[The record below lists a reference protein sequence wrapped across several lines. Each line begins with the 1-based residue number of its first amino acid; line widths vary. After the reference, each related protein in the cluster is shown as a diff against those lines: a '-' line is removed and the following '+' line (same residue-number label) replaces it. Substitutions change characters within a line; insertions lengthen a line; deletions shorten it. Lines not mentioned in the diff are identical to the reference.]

1 MPDEYKG
8 MRWLK
13 CDLHVHTPEDS
24 KFWGDNATKL
34 PDPRRPKINGC
45 RDEAEIQEKARQY
58 LRRCYEIGLE
68 VVAITDHNF
77 SIKSDPRDWF
87 AVHLVEQRKSIAKEF
102 DRQPITILPGFE
114 VDIGYHVLCL
124 FSPAKKQRHFE
135 RCNKILT
142 KLGMPED
149 SRFLH
154 GNPEQLRHN
163 SQRLSLKKLLEIVQD
178 EHKGIVI
185 AAHVDQ
191 NKGFL
196 SDTSNRNDY
205 SNLSL
210 HCVECTA
217 NPPAQKYQIIL
228 NGNDRGW
235 NRKYSHPAW
244 IMSSDG
250 KSLQESDDTGKIP
263 ANSLGYR
270 YSWIK
275 MSDPSIESLRQA
287 FLDHESRITLP
298 EDVSTDIHPAE
309 QERHA
314 VIQFVSVKN
323 VAFLADQEIYFSP
336 NMNCIIGGRG
346 SGKSTL
352 LEYLR
357 IVLKKDKSRAI
368 DKKTEERIERIQKTL
383 NENSELTVCWKSAD
397 GVKDRIVWRYDSGST
412 VQGEEQPDP
421 ETFFRNLPVQFYSQQ
436 QLSRL
441 TEPKRDDGCEPLLE
455 LLDGFA
461 KNELK
466 ELSEQERAVKRQIQ
480 DSFTKLREAENRAE
494 ECKRL
499 QQEEKDLTRQWE
511 ARQEIQKDAQR
522 HQGLKVEFHYLGG
535 LLGDPG
541 KQFSDV
547 AALAKSITESHQ
559 SFPSEESPH
568 AAWFQQLDDKVKTAK
583 DKLAKNICE
592 AIKQFEQHIQTFQEN
607 DSEWPAI
614 QAELKQA
621 DEHFRKAC
629 DDKGLTPDDV
639 GCLQEI
645 NQSREKKKRNIDK
658 LNREI
663 HELKKAAGNPE
674 GRMQKLHQLWKDQ
687 TVKREEAAN
696 RANKLAVLNDS
707 DQPFIEVT
715 VQPQQDRKSF
725 QEHWQ
730 RFKKYTS
737 VKGSSRLG
745 RNWEDCGDGLFNL
758 FVSKQDAESPWQI
771 LHNFLVPEPGK
782 IELNCGRLSPE
793 ELLKH
798 IEDHPEEWEKLRCS
812 RVQDSVDMKLYRA
825 DDSPAGSIAE
835 GSLSDG
841 QRNTA
846 ALALLL
852 AQEGGPLIID
862 QPEDELDSNFVFN
875 ELIPLLRKVKSQRQI
890 IMATHNANLPVNG
903 DAELVYALEARG
915 SKGEVR
921 THGGLDQDA
930 VTQAVLDI
938 MEGTEEAFRRR
949 REKYHF

>member
-13 CDLHVHTPEDS
+13 CDLHIHTPDDS
-24 KFWGDNATKL
+24 KFWLDSPTKL
-34 PDPRRPKINGC
+34 SDPRRPKINGC
-45 RDEAEIQEKARQY
+45 PDEADIQEKARLF
-58 LRRCYEIGLE
+58 LRRCYEVGLE
-68 VVAITDHNF
+68 VIALTDHNF

-87 AVHLVEQRKSIAKEF
+87 AVHLVEQRKSVAKEF
-102 DRQPITILPGFE
+102 GKQPITILPGFE

-142 KLGMPED
+142 KLGMPEE
-149 SRFLH
+149 SRFAH
-154 GNPEQLRHN
+154 GDPEQLRHN
-163 SQRLSLKKLLEIVQD
+163 NQRLSLKKLLEIVQN
-178 EHKGIVI
+178 EHNGIVI
-185 AAHVDQ
+185 AAHADQ

-196 SDTSNRNDY
+196 ADTCNRHDY

-210 HCVECTA
+210 HCVEFTS
-217 NPPAQKYQIIL
+217 NPPAQKYQKIL
-228 NGNDRGW
+228 NGRERSW

-244 IMSSDG
+244 LMSSDG
-250 KSLQESDDTGKIP
+250 KSLQGCDDSGKP
-263 ANSLGYR
+263 TANSLGYR

-275 MSDPSIESLRQA
+275 MSAPSIESLRQA

-298 EDVSTDIHPAE
+298 KDVSTDIHPAE

-314 VIQFVSVKN
+314 VIQSVSVKN
-323 VAFLADQEIYFSP
+323 VAFLADQEIHFSP
-336 NMNCIIGGRG
+336 NMNCVIGGRG

-357 IVLKKDKSRAI
+357 IILKKDKIQDI
-368 DKKTEERIERIQKTL
+368 DNNTKERIKRIRSTL
-383 NENSELTVCWKSAD
+383 KETSELKVCWKNAD
-397 GVKDRIVWRYDSGST
+397 GVKDSITWRQSDGST
-412 VQGEEQPDP
+412 VLGEELPDP
-421 ETFFRNLPVQFYSQQ
+421 ETFFRNLPVHFYSQQ
-436 QLSRL
+436 QLNRL
-441 TEPKRDDGCEPLLE
+441 TESKQDDGSERLLE

-466 ELSEQERAVKRQIQ
+466 ELSEQEHILKRRIH
-480 DSFTKLREAENRAE
+480 DTFDKLRKAENLTEDR
-494 ECKRL
+494 KRL

-511 ARQEIQKDAQR
+511 ARQEIQKDATR
-522 HQGLKVEFHYLGG
+522 HQQLKLESHYLKQ
-535 LLGDPG
+535 LLGTPG

-547 AALAKSITESHQ
+547 TALAKSIAESHHH
-559 SFPSEESPH
+559 FPTGNLPH
-568 AAWFQQLDDKVKTAK
+568 ENWFRQFDANVKAAK
-583 DKLAKNICE
+583 DNLTKNICE
-592 AIKQFEQHIQTFQEN
+592 AIEQFNQDIKNLKDDNSDWPSIQT
-607 DSEWPAI
+607 
-614 QAELKQA
+614 ELEQA
-621 DEHFRKAC
+621 DDQFNKAC
-629 DDKGLTPDDV
+629 AAKGLTPDDV
-639 GCLQEI
+639 GHLQEL
-645 NQSREKKKRNIDK
+645 NQLRENKQ
-658 LNREI
+658 REI
-663 HELKKAAGNPE
+663 ETLDRDIHDLKEAAENPE
-674 GRMQKLHQLWKDQ
+674 EVMLKLHQLWKDQ
-687 TVKREEAAN
+687 TVKREEAAS

-707 DQPFIEVT
+707 DRPFIEVT
-715 VQPQQDRKSF
+715 VQCQQDKKSF

-730 RFKKYTS
+730 HFRDATS
-737 VKGSSRLG
+737 IKGNTRLG
-745 RNWEDCGDGLFNL
+745 KNWEDCGNGLFSL
-758 FVSKQDAESPWQI
+758 FVSKQGAESPWQL
-771 LHNFLVPEPGK
+771 LHDLLSVEREA
-782 IELNCGRLSPE
+782 IELDCGRISHK
-793 ELLKH
+793 ELFNH
-798 IEDHPEEWEKLRCS
+798 IKAHPEEWEQLRCF
-812 RVQDSVDMKLYRA
+812 RVQDNVDMRLYRT
-825 DDSPAGSIAE
+825 DGSSAGSIAE

-852 AQEGGPLIID
+852 AQEGGPLVID

-875 ELIPLLRKVKSQRQI
+875 ELIPMLRKVKSRRQI

>member
-1 MPDEYKG
+1 MPDKYKG

-13 CDLHVHTPEDS
+13 CDLHVHTPDDS
-24 KFWGDNATKL
+24 KFWLDSPTKL
-34 PDPRRPKINGC
+34 SDPRRPKTNGIQN
-45 RDEAEIQEKARQY
+45 EADIQEKARKF
-58 LRRCYEIGLE
+58 LRRCYEVGLE
-68 VVAITDHNF
+68 LIAITDHNF
-77 SIKSDPRDWF
+77 SMKSEPRDWF
-87 AVHLVEQRKSIAKEF
+87 AVHLVEQRKSVAKEF
-102 DRQPITILPGFE
+102 NRQPITILPGFE

-124 FSPAKKQRHFE
+124 FSPATKQRHFE

-149 SRFLH
+149 SRFFN
-154 GNPEQLRHN
+154 GNPEQLRYN
-163 SQRLSLKKLLEIVQD
+163 DQRLSLKKLLEIVQD
-178 EHKGIVI
+178 EHNGIVI
-185 AAHVDQ
+185 AAHADQ
-191 NKGFL
+191 NNGFL

-205 SNLSL
+205 SNLAL
-210 HCVECTA
+210 HCVEFTA

-228 NGNDRGW
+228 NGNNRSW

-250 KSLQESDDTGKIP
+250 KSLQGGDDTGNIP

-323 VAFLADQEIYFSP
+323 VAFLADQEIHFSS

-357 IVLKKDKSRAI
+357 IAFGKDKNKAI
-368 DKKTEERIERIQKTL
+368 DEKTEERIERIRKTL
-383 NENSELTVCWKSAD
+383 NENSELKVCWKSAD
-397 GVKDRIVWRYDSGST
+397 GVKDCIVWQQGNGAT

-421 ETFFRNLPVQFYSQQ
+421 DTFFRNLPVQFYSQQ
-436 QLSRL
+436 QISRL
-441 TEPKRDDGCEPLLE
+441 TESKEDEGCERLLK

-466 ELSEQERAVKRQIQ
+466 KLSEEERAVKRQVQ
-480 DSFTKLREAENRAE
+480 DSFTKLRKAENLAQER
-494 ECKRL
+494 KRL

-511 ARQEIQKDAQR
+511 ARQEIQKDAKR
-522 HQGLKVEFHYLGG
+522 HQGLKAESHYLDG
-535 LLGDPG
+535 LLGAPG
-541 KQFSDV
+541 KQFSDL
-547 AALAKSITESHQ
+547 AALAESIAESHQ
-559 SFPSEESPH
+559 PFPAGELPH
-568 AAWFQQLDDKVKTAK
+568 TAWFQQLDDKVKTAK

-592 AIKQFEQHIQTFQEN
+592 AIKQFEQDIQTFKEN

-614 QAELKQA
+614 QTELEQA
-621 DEHFRKAC
+621 DEQFKKAC
-629 DDKGLTPDDV
+629 ANKELTTEDV
-639 GCLQEI
+639 GRLQEI
-645 NQSREKKKRNIDK
+645 NLSREKRKQDIEK
-658 LNREI
+658 LDRKV
-663 HELKKAAGNPE
+663 HELKEAAGTPE
-674 GRMQKLHQLWKDQ
+674 ETIQILHQLWKDQ
-687 TVKREEAAN
+687 TLKREEAAK

-707 DQPFIEVT
+707 DRPFIEVT
-715 VQPQQDRKSF
+715 VQYQQDKKSF
-725 QEHWQ
+725 QENWQ
-730 RFKKYTS
+730 KFKDATS
-737 VKGSSRLG
+737 VKGNTRLG
-745 RNWEDCGDGLFNL
+745 KNWEDCGNGLFTL
-758 FVSKQDAESPWQI
+758 YVSTQDAESPWQM
-771 LHNFLVPEPGK
+771 LHNFLSMKPEQV
-782 IELNCGRLSPE
+782 ELNCGNISPK
-793 ELLKH
+793 ELLNH
-798 IEDHPEEWEKLRCS
+798 IKEHPKEWEELRCS
-812 RVQDSVDMKLYRA
+812 RVQDSVDMKLYRT
-825 DDSPAGSIAE
+825 DGSPAGSIAK

-852 AQEGGPLIID
+852 TQEGGPLIID

>member
-13 CDLHVHTPEDS
+13 CDLHVHTPDDS
-24 KFWGDNATKL
+24 QFWSDPPTKL
-34 PDPRRPKINGC
+34 SDPRRPKKNGC
-45 RDEAEIQEKARQY
+45 PDEADIQEKARQF

-68 VVAITDHNF
+68 VIAITDHNF
-77 SIKSDPRDWF
+77 SIRSDPRDWF
-87 AVHLVEQRKSIAKEF
+87 AVHLVEQRKSVAKEF

-114 VDIGYHVLCL
+114 IDIGYHVLCL

-149 SRFLH
+149 SRFLN

-178 EHKGIVI
+178 EHNGIVI
-185 AAHVDQ
+185 AAHADQ

-205 SNLSL
+205 SNLAL
-210 HCVECTA
+210 HCVEFTA

-228 NGNDRGW
+228 NGNDHSW

-250 KSLQESDDTGKIP
+250 KSLQGGDDTGKIP

-298 EDVSTDIHPAE
+298 EDVSTDTHPAKR
-309 QERHA
+309 ERHA
-314 VIQFVSVKN
+314 VIESVSVKN
-323 VAFLADQEIYFSP
+323 TAFFADQEIHFSP
-336 NMNCIIGGRG
+336 NMNCVIGGRG

-352 LEYLR
+352 LEYIR
-357 IVLKKDKSRAI
+357 IALKKNKNKAI
-368 DKKTEERIERIQKTL
+368 DKKTEERIERIRRTL
-383 NENSELTVCWKSAD
+383 NENSELKVCWKSAD
-397 GVKDRIVWRYDSGST
+397 GVKDCIVWRHDNSST
-412 VQGEEQPDP
+412 IQGEEQPDP
-421 ETFFRNLPVQFYSQQ
+421 DTFFRNLPVHFYSQQ

-441 TEPKRDDGCEPLLE
+441 TEPKKDNGSERLLE

-466 ELSEQERAVKRQIQ
+466 ELSEQEHILKRRIH
-480 DSFTKLREAENRAE
+480 DTFDKLRKAENLAE
-494 ECKRL
+494 DRKRL
-499 QQEEKDLTRQWE
+499 QQEKKDLTRQRE
-511 ARQEIQKDAQR
+511 ARQEIQKDAAR
-522 HQGLKVEFHYLGG
+522 HQQLKLESHYLKQ
-535 LLGDPG
+535 LLGTSG

-547 AALAKSITESHQ
+547 AELAERIAKSHQ
-559 SFPSEESPH
+559 PFPTGDFPH
-568 AAWFQQLDDKVKTAK
+568 AGWFQQFDDKVKTGK
-583 DKLAKNICE
+583 DTLAKNICE
-592 AIKQFEQHIQTFQEN
+592 AVKQFERDVQTFQEN
-607 DSEWPAI
+607 DSDWPSI
-614 QAELKQA
+614 QTELEQA
-621 DEHFRKAC
+621 DEQFRKAC
-629 DDKGLTPDDV
+629 DDKGLAPDDV
-639 GCLQEI
+639 GHLQEL
-645 NQSREKKKRNIDK
+645 NQLRENKQ
-658 LNREI
+658 REI
-663 HELKKAAGNPE
+663 EKLDRDIHSLKEAAENPE
-674 GRMQKLHQLWKDQ
+674 EVMLKLHQLWKDQ
-687 TVKREEAAN
+687 TVKREEAAS
-696 RANKLAVLNDS
+696 RANELAVLNDS

-715 VQPQQDRKSF
+715 VQCQQDKKSF

-730 RFKKYTS
+730 HFRDATS
-737 VKGSSRLG
+737 VKGNTRLG
-745 RNWEDCGDGLFNL
+745 KNWEDCGYGLFSL
-758 FVSKQDAESPWQI
+758 FVSKQGAESPWQL
-771 LHNFLVPEPGK
+771 LHNLLPVEREA
-782 IELNCGRLSPE
+782 IELDCGRISHE
-793 ELLKH
+793 ELFNH
-798 IEDHPEEWEKLRCS
+798 IKAHPEEWEQLRCS
-812 RVQDSVDMKLYRA
+812 RVQDSVDMRLYRT
-825 DDSPAGSIAE
+825 DGSPAGSIAE

-875 ELIPLLRKVKSQRQI
+875 ELIPMLRKVKSRRQI

-921 THGGLDQDA
+921 THGGLDQNA